1 MDVGLVCDACSALTP
16 IGVPQCVRCG
26 SAVSSLDSRAR
37 SASKPPPQQ
46 QPQGRTLQDA
56 GTPCPKCATLVA
68 PGQRFCP
75 NCGMR
80 IPVAAARD
88 DFDGETRVGPSGASL
103 LGKAGKPVR
112 STQFFNTAV
121 QSARAKLTLIRGDGE
136 DGVSFTLAGVEHQAG
151 RGDAP
156 ISFPDDQYLSP
167 VHANFIYRDG
177 ALVVRDEQSLNGVY
191 VRIAGSVP
199 IAPGATILV
208 GEQVLVVAP
217 AAVPE
222 DLPDAEGTYYSASMM
237 RAATLEVRQ
246 SLRGGQ
252 PGWVFRLGTDTIT
265 LGREG
270 NDINFPDDPF
280 ISGHHAQLQL
290 AAGNITVTDL
300 GSRNG
305 TFVRVVDEQLL
316 RHGDYV
322 FMGQQLL
329 RVEIV

>member
-26 SAVSSLDSRAR
+26 SAVTSLDSRAR
-37 SASKPPPQQ
+37 SSSKSPPPQQ
-46 QPQGRTLQDA
+46 ATPAD
-56 GTPCPKCATLVA
+56 GTACPKCATVVA
-68 PGQRFCP
+68 PHQRFCP
-75 NCGMR
+75 NCGTR
-80 IPVAAARD
+80 IPVASARD
-88 DFDGETRVGPSGASL
+88 DFDVATRVGPSGASL
-103 LGKAGKPVR
+103 LGKGAKVGR

-151 RGDAP
+151 RGDCP
-156 ISFPDDQYLSP
+156 ISFPDDPFLSP
-167 VHANFIYRDG
+167 THANFIYRDSS
-177 ALVVRDEQSLNGVY
+177 LVVRDEQSLNGVY
-191 VRIAGSVP
+191 IRISGSVP
-199 IAPGATILV
+199 VAPGTTMLV

-217 AAVPE
+217 ATVPE
-222 DLPDAEGTYYSASMM
+222 DVPDAEGTYYSASMM
-237 RAATLEVRQ
+237 RPATLEVRQ
-246 SLRGGQ
+246 ALRGGQ
-252 PGWVFRLGTDTIT
+252 PGWVFRLGNEIVTI
-265 LGREG
+265 GREG

-305 TFVRVVDEQLL
+305 TFVRVIDEQVL